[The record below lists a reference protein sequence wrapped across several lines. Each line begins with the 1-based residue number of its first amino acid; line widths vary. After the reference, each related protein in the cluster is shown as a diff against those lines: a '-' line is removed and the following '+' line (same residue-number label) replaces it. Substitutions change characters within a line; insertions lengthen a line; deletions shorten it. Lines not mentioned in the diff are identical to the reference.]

1 MAIAALSSNVT
12 LLMTHG
18 VKGQHVSAG
27 LSCLLFFLAAGV
39 VVHSVI
45 HCDDFPA
52 ISRAV
57 MSVFI
62 MQAGRGQHQHLLLCF
77 RFSTTL
83 LGSRAVVGSLVQPSN
98 LLLQQGQEGLSVE
111 QALRQSGFDPSVEA
125 VQAIAMKPEQV

>member
-1 MAIAALSSNVT
+1 MPLPWLELSVV
-12 LLMTHG
+12 LLD
-18 VKGQHVSAG
+18 SRA
-27 LSCLLFFLAAGV
+27 

-45 HCDDFPA
+45 HLCYLHSSTHLCA
-52 ISRAV
+52 ELSLVSSSNASWARY
-57 MSVFI
+57 
-62 MQAGRGQHQHLLLCF
+62 QHQHLLLCF